1 MDSKQGFT
9 PILASLEAQRR
20 SLKSQTSQEIYRNF
34 SAYEGV
40 PLDSL
45 TLSVDSNLDWS
56 LRALKR
62 GYAPTAEEMDSAEE
76 VTSLRFEQGVSFGE
90 VILAFRVSIRRIHE
104 AYVALGAQ
112 VLPRS
117 LFANGSRI
125 LWQVGDAFLL
135 RSATTFHEL
144 EISKAQ
150 RDAEERANSLRAL
163 LSGAFDEEDLER
175 VGFNKAQRYAVV
187 RMRGDGNASV
197 LRRIIGASGGTDYVG
212 DLAAER
218 FPVLAEGDECVG
230 VIPEAAEPLAEC
242 SLAIGSFVEIQRLCE
257 SDAISKKVM
266 DVKDAFGIDSNL
278 DVGAAGWRL
287 AFLETKELASLYRP
301 MFVEPVLSKTRNAI
315 EVLETVSVWLKH
327 SMNYAVSAKILHLHS
342 NTVRYRVDKFMSLTG
357 FQADHFESVFGAL
370 WAIQAEL
377 VERRDL

>member
-1 MDSKQGFT
+1 MDSIQGFD
-9 PILASLEAQRR
+9 PILASLETQRK
-20 SLKSQTSQEIYRNF
+20 SLKVQTSEEIYRNF

-56 LRALKR
+56 LRALER
-62 GYAPTAEEMDSAEE
+62 GYAPTAEEMNSAEE

-117 LFANGSRI
+117 LFASGSRI

-150 RDAEERANSLRAL
+150 RDAEERAHSLRAV

-187 RMRGDGNASV
+187 RMYGDGNASA
-197 LRRIIGASGGTDYVG
+197 LRRIIGASAGRSSVG
-212 DLAAER
+212 EFGAER
-218 FPVLAEGDECVG
+218 FPVLVDGSECVG
-230 VIPEAAEPLAEC
+230 VIPEAAEPLPEC
-242 SLAIGSFVEIQRLCE
+242 SLAIGSLVEVQRLCE
-257 SDAISKKVM
+257 SNAIAKKVM

-278 DVGAAGWRL
+278 DVEAAGWRL

-301 MFVEPVLSKTRNAI
+301 VFVEPVISKSRNAI
-315 EVLETVSVWLKH
+315 EILETVSVWLRN
-327 SMNYAVSAKILHLHS
+327 SMNYAVSAQILHLHS
-342 NTVRYRVDKFMSLTG
+342 NTVRYRVDKFMNLTG
-357 FQADHFESVFGAL
+357 FQAAHFDSVFGAL

-377 VERRDL
+377 VELRHS